1 VTRLGLGVAVSTL
14 AFEAGHAIPERA
26 SIARGRT
33 HLEFRVLLT
42 FVPAAFPALLH
53 ALEGDKVFSVPF
65 RSRPLTLLHPGKRD
79 KGR

>member
-1 VTRLGLGVAVSTL
+1 MECGG
-14 AFEAGHAIPERA
+14 
-26 SIARGRT
+26 T

-53 ALEGDKVFSVPF
+53 ALDSDEMLSLPF

-79 KGR
+79 MGR